1 VAGIFLQRGRRR
13 DPHSLTTKKL
23 YLLIFMVKVGLR
35 KLRLCDYIEVMVAA
49 IRIITSVSDH
59 FQWKTKLGFGLCVEN
74 FGGVIVFASEGK
86 LQELASRG
94 DWLPQVGFV
103 LR

>member
-23 YLLIFMVKVGLR
+23 LSPDFVVKVGLR
-35 KLRLCDYIEVMVAA
+35 KLRHCDYIEVMVAA
-49 IRIITSVSDH
+49 MRIITSVSDH

-74 FGGVIVFASEGK
+74 F
-86 LQELASRG
+86 
-94 DWLPQVGFV
+94 
-103 LR
+103 